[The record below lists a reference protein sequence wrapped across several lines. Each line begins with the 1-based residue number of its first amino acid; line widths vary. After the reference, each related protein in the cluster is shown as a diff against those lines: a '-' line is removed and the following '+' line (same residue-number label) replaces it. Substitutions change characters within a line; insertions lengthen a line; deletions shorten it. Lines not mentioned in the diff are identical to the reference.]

1 MNFEHVPVLLN
12 EIIDILNPQPGD
24 IFVDCTLGGGGH
36 SKAILERTLPHG
48 YLIGID
54 QDLNALNAARKNLSR
69 YKDNIIFVHS
79 NYKNL
84 DEIISKY
91 SPEGINGIL
100 FDLGVSSHQLDEKER
115 GFSYMQDAPLD
126 MRMNQT
132 NSFSARDLINSYSE
146 EMLANIIKEY
156 GEERWA
162 KRIAQ
167 FIVQARN
174 KKSIET
180 TGELVEIIKAAIP
193 ARARKDGPH
202 PAKRTF
208 QAIRIAVNE
217 ELDVL
222 EQALN
227 IAVKWLKKGGKIGV
241 ISFHSLEDRIVKE
254 RFKYL
259 AQKCVCPSEIP
270 ICQCNKKAL
279 IKILTRKPVV
289 ANKEELATNPRARSA
304 KFRAAVK
311 L

>member
-115 GFSYMQDAPLD
+115 GFSYMQDAPLN

-146 EMLANIIKEY
+146 EMLADIIKEY

-222 EQALN
+222 EQALD

>member
-222 EQALN
+222 EQALD

>member
-146 EMLANIIKEY
+146 EMLADIIKEY

-222 EQALN
+222 EQALD